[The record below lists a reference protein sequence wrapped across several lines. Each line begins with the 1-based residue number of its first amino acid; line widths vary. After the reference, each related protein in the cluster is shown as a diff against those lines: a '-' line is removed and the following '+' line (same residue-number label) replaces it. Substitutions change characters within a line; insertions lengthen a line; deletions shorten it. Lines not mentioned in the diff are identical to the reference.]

1 MRQRSE
7 GDGRA
12 PHAADAGSGSGETE
26 GARVSYEETAP
37 GCIAMGQAESG
48 STPGRAG
55 SGPEG
60 VDMLV
65 VRRVLD
71 GEVDA
76 FGELVRR
83 HGARVGRTVAR
94 HIPFDQREE
103 VVQDTWVR
111 AFQSLHGF
119 QLGTR
124 FADWVTGIAVRASYD
139 FWRQYYRRREV
150 TESALG
156 ETHREW
162 VEAVGATRSAEIFRE
177 QVRRA
182 DAHEVLEYALA
193 QVSPED
199 RMVVSLVHLEGLSA
213 QEAAQQLGWS
223 AVNVKVRAHRT
234 RRKMRQLIEDW
245 LGEEGGR

>member
-1 MRQRSE
+1 M
-7 GDGRA
+7 A
-12 PHAADAGSGSGETE
+12 
-26 GARVSYEETAP
+26 YEEAAP
-37 GCIAMGQAESG
+37 GLAAMAVGGPESRAV
-48 STPGRAG
+48 PGRAASASDG
-55 SGPEG
+55 A
-60 VDMLV
+60 DTLV

-76 FGELVRR
+76 FAELVRR
-83 HGARVGRTVAR
+83 HGARIGRTVAR

-119 QLGTR
+119 QLGSR
-124 FADWVTGIAVRASYD
+124 FVDWVTGIAVRASYD

-162 VEAVGATRSAEIFRE
+162 MDAVGSSQSEEIFGE

-182 DAHEVLEYALA
+182 EARELLDYALA
-193 QVSPED
+193 RISPED

-213 QEAAQQLGWS
+213 QEAARRLGWS

-234 RRKMRQLIEDW
+234 RRKMRRLIEDW
-245 LGEEGGR
+245 LGQEDER

>member
-1 MRQRSE
+1 
-7 GDGRA
+7 
-12 PHAADAGSGSGETE
+12 
-26 GARVSYEETAP
+26 VSYEEAVP
-37 GCIAMGQAESG
+37 GLAVGQADSR
-48 STPGRAG
+48 SAPGRAG
-55 SGPEG
+55 SGTDG
-60 VDMLV
+60 ADTLV

-71 GEVDA
+71 GDTDA

-94 HIPFDQREE
+94 HIPFEQREE

-119 QLGTR
+119 QLETR
-124 FADWVTGIAVRASYD
+124 FADWVAGIAVRASYD

-162 VEAVGATRSAEIFRE
+162 VEAVGASLSAETFRE
-177 QVRRA
+177 QVGRA
-182 DAHEVLEYALA
+182 EARELLEYALA

-199 RMVVSLVHLEGLSA
+199 RMVVSLVHLEGLTA
-213 QEAAQQLGWS
+213 QEAARQLGWS

-234 RRKMRQLIEDW
+234 RRKMRQLIEEW
-245 LGEEGGR
+245 LGEEGG